1 MSQFDPGMVIPPDQY
16 NELAQQHHYNQP
28 PTEVDELIAKL
39 ANALRNTNIT
49 AGPPAHIKPTVWSNP
64 VDKSDSFTLPLAI
77 TPFTTVVSF
86 RCPPGYWT
94 RIESYGMNV
103 RDPAYAYDGNI
114 VWRLLKNGIPIP
126 QGLENI
132 TQQRGS
138 IVSQRP
144 VNIILVENGPSGKG
158 DLLEFQV
165 SRIAAAA
172 GAQEIEM
179 AFSGWTWRL
188 RNNYEGTQG
197 SVTAY

>member
-1 MSQFDPGMVIPPDQY
+1 MDRYNPGAPLAPDLY
-16 NELAQQHHYNQP
+16 NQGAEEHHYSQQP
-28 PTEVDELIAKL
+28 NEVDELIGKL
-39 ANALRNTNIT
+39 INALRQTNIT

-64 VDKSDSFTLPLAI
+64 VDLSASFSLPAGI

-138 IVSQRP
+138 IVEQRP
-144 VNIILVENGPSGKG
+144 VNIILVENGPNGQG
-158 DLLEFQV
+158 DVIEFQV
-165 SRIAAAA
+165 SRVAAV
-172 GAQEIEM
+172 GGPQDIEM